1 NCGPPQ
7 CNQATVNLIS
17 GFESFRA
24 NIYTD
29 ATSNSEIG
37 YGHLCQNAK
46 CPGLGY
52 SIPLSEA
59 DGKKLL
65 ASDMAVAEK
74 CITEMMNDKVTLN
87 MNEYGALVSWAF
99 NVGCGGVQSST
110 LVKRLN
116 NGENPTVVL
125 PAELVKWVD
134 GNNGQVIPGLV
145 KRRDAEIALSKT
157 ATSDPGLPPKC

>member
-1 NCGPPQ
+1 
-7 CNQATVNLIS
+7 
-17 GFESFRA
+17 
-24 NIYTD
+24 
-29 ATSNSEIG
+29 
-37 YGHLCQNAK
+37 
-46 CPGLGY
+46 
-52 SIPLSEA
+52 
-59 DGKKLL
+59 
-65 ASDMAVAEK
+65 
-74 CITEMMNDKVTLN
+74 MMNDKVTLN

-99 NVGCGGVQSST
+99 NVGCGGAQSST

-116 NGENPTVVL
+116 NGEKSTVVL